1 MPPRNLNWNSKSGTW
16 DYPKLEYVTFKGD
29 YPIIGTSTIPDKL
42 VIVNSND
49 YKSITEGCT
58 ITMFQDDYIIE
69 RFWNN
74 PMAYIERFEVAGA
87 VMSPDYSLLVGMPKP
102 MQMWQVYRN
111 RLVGHIWETK
121 GINVVPTIG
130 WSDSDSFEYCF
141 EGVEKES
148 IITVSNIGCRND
160 DNKSYFDAGFNA
172 MIKAINP
179 KKIVFMCNNKYK
191 SYYEGDDR
199 IIFIKPRII
208 TTTKI
213 K

>member
-29 YPIIGTSTIPDKL
+29 YPIIGTSNCPPGFK
-42 VIVNSND
+42 VI
-49 YKSITEGCT
+49 Y
-58 ITMFQDDYIIE
+58 
-69 RFWNN
+69 N